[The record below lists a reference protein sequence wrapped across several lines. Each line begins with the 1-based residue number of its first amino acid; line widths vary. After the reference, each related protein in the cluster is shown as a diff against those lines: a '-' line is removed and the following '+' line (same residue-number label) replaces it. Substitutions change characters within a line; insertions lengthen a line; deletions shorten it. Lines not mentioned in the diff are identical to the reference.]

1 MSDALDPLR
10 TALTQLDRAD
20 ELVETEE
27 AGMCVSSA
35 AITVQNA
42 IEYEKEDDEAQ
53 ETEECP
59 RG

>member
-10 TALTQLDRAD
+10 AALTQLDRAD

-42 IEYEKEDDEAQ
+42 IEYEKQDGGEDGCA
-53 ETEECP
+53 
-59 RG
+59 